1 MSKSYTN
8 RRLEERETFPM
19 ISVMRELME
28 EQHLIIADHTRK
40 YLKSEITFPGK
51 VVDRTTEARFLK
63 DGGYDLEERAHNE
76 VARIVADYKPSGIS
90 RDSMREI
97 VNLMKAG
104 AKKFG
109 QEELPEYEEPPGSPM
124 QS

>member
-63 DGGYDLEERAHNE
+63 DGDNE

-109 QEELPEYEEPPGSPM
+109 QEELPEYE
-124 QS
+124 